1 MKIGIIKGRHEIPQ
15 LQKNFRLNRELIKRG
30 YEISKDY
37 IDKAVERIKNENKDY
52 FKNFESLEVE
62 ASNGIITNT
71 STYEVSER
79 INKAYAWKS
88 AGEQDS
94 LDISGMIADY
104 IEICEENQT
113 ETSILELAQE
123 IRRPVDFLM
132 YFVYEY
138 IRFMSRE
145 LELDY
150 AEIKSNKDIILT
162 LETLKKDIEKIK

>member
-113 ETSILELAQE
+113 ETSMLELAKE

-145 LELDY
+145 LELD

-162 LETLKKDIEKIK
+162 LEQLKKDIEKIK

>member
-1 MKIGIIKGRHEIPQ
+1 MKKE
-15 LQKNFRLNRELIKRG
+15 FRLNKELIKRG
-30 YEISKDY
+30 YEISKEY
-37 IDKAVERIKNENKDY
+37 MEKAVERIKNENEDY

-71 STYEVSER
+71 STYQVSEK
-79 INKAYAWKS
+79 INKAYAWKE

-113 ETSILELAQE
+113 ETSMLELAKE
-123 IRRPVDFLM
+123 IRRPVEFLM

>member
-1 MKIGIIKGRHEIPQ
+1 MTMTMK
-15 LQKNFRLNRELIKRG
+15 KNFRINRDIIKRG
-30 YEISKDY
+30 YAISKDY
-37 IDKAVERIKNENKDY
+37 IEKAVERIKNEKENY
-52 FKNFESLEVE
+52 YKNFESLEVE
-62 ASNGIITNT
+62 ASVGIITKT
-71 STYEVSER
+71 DTYEVSER
-79 INKAYAWKS
+79 VNKVYTWKS

-113 ETSILELAQE
+113 ETSMLELAKE

-150 AEIKSNKDIILT
+150 VEIKSNKDIILT

>member
-1 MKIGIIKGRHEIPQ
+1 MKKD
-15 LQKNFRLNRELIKRG
+15 FRLNKELIKRG
-30 YEISKDY
+30 YEISKEY
-37 IDKAVERIKNENKDY
+37 MEKAVERIKNENEDY

-71 STYEVSER
+71 STYQVSEK
-79 INKAYAWKS
+79 INKAYAWKE

-113 ETSILELAQE
+113 ETSMLELAKE

-132 YFVYEY
+132 YFIYEY

-150 AEIKSNKDIILT
+150 AEIKSNEDIILT
-162 LETLKKDIEKIK
+162 LETLKKDIEKIN

>member
-1 MKIGIIKGRHEIPQ
+1 MKKD
-15 LQKNFRLNRELIKRG
+15 FRLNNELIKRG
-30 YEISKDY
+30 YEISKEY
-37 IDKAVERIKNENKDY
+37 IEKAVERIKNENTDY

-62 ASNGIITNT
+62 ASVGIITNT
-71 STYEVSER
+71 STYQVSEKV
-79 INKAYAWKS
+79 NKAYAWKE

-113 ETSILELAQE
+113 ETGMLELAKE

-138 IRFMSRE
+138 IRFISRE

-150 AEIKSNKDIILT
+150 AEIKSNKDIISV
-162 LETLKKDIEKIK
+162 LETLKKDIEKIN

>member
-1 MKIGIIKGRHEIPQ
+1 MK
-15 LQKNFRLNRELIKRG
+15 KNFRLSKELIKRG

-37 IDKAVERIKNENKDY
+37 IEKAVERIKNENDNY

-62 ASNGIITNT
+62 TSIGIITKT
-71 STYEVSER
+71 DTYEVSEK
-79 INKAYAWKS
+79 INKAYAWKE

-113 ETSILELAQE
+113 ETSMLELAKE

-145 LELDY
+145 LKLDY
-150 AEIKSNKDIILT
+150 AEIKFNNDIILT
-162 LETLKKDIEKIK
+162 LEQLKKDIENIK

>member
-1 MKIGIIKGRHEIPQ
+1 MK
-15 LQKNFRLNRELIKRG
+15 KNFRLNNELIKRG

-37 IDKAVERIKNENKDY
+37 IEKAVERIKNENEDY

-79 INKAYAWKS
+79 VNKTYAWKS

-113 ETSILELAQE
+113 EMSSLELAQE
-123 IRRPVDFLM
+123 IRRPVEFLM

-150 AEIKSNKDIILT
+150 VEIKSNKDIILT

>member
-1 MKIGIIKGRHEIPQ
+1 M
-15 LQKNFRLNRELIKRG
+15 
-30 YEISKDY
+30 
-37 IDKAVERIKNENKDY
+37 
-52 FKNFESLEVE
+52 EVE
-62 ASNGIITNT
+62 ASAGIITKT
-71 STYEVSER
+71 DTYEVSER
-79 INKAYAWKS
+79 VNKAYAWKS

-113 ETSILELAQE
+113 ETSMLELAKE

-138 IRFMSRE
+138 IRFISRE

-162 LETLKKDIEKIK
+162 LETLKNDIEKIK

>member
-1 MKIGIIKGRHEIPQ
+1 MK
-15 LQKNFRLNRELIKRG
+15 KNFRLNNELIKKG
-30 YEISKDY
+30 YEISKEY
-37 IDKAVERIKNENKDY
+37 IEKSIKRIKNENDNY

-62 ASNGIITNT
+62 ATVGIITNT

-79 INKAYAWKS
+79 VNKAYAWKE

-94 LDISGMIADY
+94 LDVSGMIADY

-113 ETSILELAQE
+113 ETSMIELAQE

-150 AEIKSNKDIILT
+150 AEIKSNNDIILT
-162 LETLKKDIEKIK
+162 LEQLKKDIEKIK

>member
-1 MKIGIIKGRHEIPQ
+1 MKKD
-15 LQKNFRLNRELIKRG
+15 FRLNKELIKRG
-30 YEISKDY
+30 YEISKEY
-37 IDKAVERIKNENKDY
+37 MEKAVERIKNENEDY

-71 STYEVSER
+71 STYQVSEK
-79 INKAYAWKS
+79 INKAYAWKE

-113 ETSILELAQE
+113 ETSMLELAKE

-138 IRFMSRE
+138 IRFISRE

-150 AEIKSNKDIILT
+150 AEIKSNNDIILT
-162 LETLKKDIEKIK
+162 LEQLKKDIEKIK

>member
-1 MKIGIIKGRHEIPQ
+1 MK
-15 LQKNFRLNRELIKRG
+15 KNFRLNNELIKRG

-37 IDKAVERIKNENKDY
+37 IEKAVERIKNENENY
-52 FKNFESLEVE
+52 YKNFESLEVE

-71 STYEVSER
+71 STYQVSEK
-79 INKAYAWKS
+79 INKAYAWKET
-88 AGEQDS
+88 GEQDS

-113 ETSILELAQE
+113 ETSMLELAKE

-150 AEIKSNKDIILT
+150 AEIKSNNDIILT
-162 LETLKKDIEKIK
+162 LETLKKDIKKIK

>member
-1 MKIGIIKGRHEIPQ
+1 MKKD
-15 LQKNFRLNRELIKRG
+15 FRLNKEIIKRG
-30 YEISKDY
+30 YVISKDY
-37 IDKAVERIKNENKDY
+37 IEKAVERIKNENKDY

-62 ASNGIITNT
+62 ATIGIITKT
-71 STYEVSER
+71 DTYEVSER
-79 INKAYAWKS
+79 VNKAYAWKE

-113 ETSILELAQE
+113 ETSIIELAKE

-150 AEIKSNKDIILT
+150 AEIKSNNDIILT
-162 LETLKKDIEKIK
+162 LEQLKKDIEKIKINN